1 MNYFIEKHDME
12 IILDGLEAL
21 HQVMILQKDMRHNAL
36 RGYTIED
43 VDGLFQSLENSG
55 EEAWDLK

>member
-43 VDGLFQSLENSG
+43 VRIGIKLE
-55 EEAWDLK
+55 WIR